1 MADDKSPTPEKKE
14 AAPDEAAPKRKLP
27 IKTLAV
33 IGVVLVVEAIAIS
46 GAFMLNGGPAAARA
60 DETDAALAAQAAG
73 EQPVE
78 LLVLSGRFLNSRT
91 GRSYL
96 YDTDVYIVVKQR
108 DKAMV
113 EARIE
118 AMRAQITTDVASIYR
133 RAEPSYFTEFEL
145 ATITRQV
152 RAALDER
159 IGRPPGSAADASY
172 IQRLLIP
179 KSTPLRVDL

>member
-1 MADDKSPTPEKKE
+1 MADQKRPAPENHAPAQE
-14 AAPDEAAPKRKLP
+14 AAAKRKLP

-33 IGVVLVVEAIAIS
+33 IAVVLVVEALAIS
-46 GAFMLNGGPAAARA
+46 GAFMLNGGPAAAQA
-60 DETDAALAAQAAG
+60 DETDAALTAQAAS

-78 LLVLSGRFLNSRT
+78 LLVLSGRFLNGRT

-96 YDTDVYIVVKQR
+96 YDTDVYIVVRQR
-108 DKAMV
+108 DKELV
-113 EARIE
+113 EGRIE
-118 AMRAQITTDVASIYR
+118 AMRAQITTDVAAIYR
-133 RAEPSYFTEFEL
+133 RADPNYFTEFEL

-159 IGRPPGSAADASY
+159 IGRPPGAAADGSY